1 LLKTDIAD
9 RRQTMSVVHTTR
21 LLIAD
26 DDPDQL
32 AALATF
38 FGHHRFDIR
47 TASNAAEAFIIYC
60 GWLPHVAIFDIEMPG
75 GGGRGL
81 SRAIRDYAAQ
91 PQPFLIALSGLSSLS
106 EPSRSLD
113 AGFDRHF
120 TKPAQLPVLLA
131 EIAFRK
137 GG

>member
-1 LLKTDIAD
+1 
-9 RRQTMSVVHTTR
+9 MSVVHTTR

-32 AALATF
+32 AALASF
-38 FGHHRFDIR
+38 FGYHGFDIR
-47 TASNAAEAFIIYC
+47 TASNSADAFIIYC

-75 GGGRGL
+75 GDGRRL
-81 SRAIRDYAAQ
+81 SRAIRDFAGE
-91 PQPFLIALSGLSSLS
+91 PPPFLIALSGLSSLS
-106 EPSRSLD
+106 EPSRSLN

-131 EIAFRK
+131 EIAFLK
-137 GG
+137 GGHG